1 MAPNRIARQRSGGAP
16 RPFADIIASVADLH
30 IAVAGGV
37 EQGRPLQER
46 TCQLDSL
53 PILSA
58 TAGAFMLAG
67 FVKGVIGLGLPTVA
81 IGLLGLLMSPA
92 QAAAILLVPSLATNI
107 WQFVVGGE
115 LLTLVRRI
123 WPMLAGICFGTFIG
137 AAWLPNGN
145 SGKATVWLGSALV
158 LYAALGLIK
167 IQFKVPLSMEVL
179 LGLLMGTATGAITVA
194 TGIFVLPGTPYVQAL
209 QFERDRMVQA
219 LGLSFT
225 VSTVTLAAALGYA
238 GEIHATLLGPALV
251 ALAAAL
257 IGMWLGQLVRGR
269 IRAETFRLCFFIGLL
284 LLGAH
289 LALRGVL

>member
-1 MAPNRIARQRSGGAP
+1 
-16 RPFADIIASVADLH
+16 
-30 IAVAGGV
+30 
-37 EQGRPLQER
+37 
-46 TCQLDSL
+46 LDSL
-53 PILSA
+53 PILGA

-92 QAAAILLVPSLATNI
+92 QAAAILLVPSLATNT

-115 LLTLVRRI
+115 LLALLRRM
-123 WPMLAGICFGTFIG
+123 WPMLAGICIGTFIG

-145 SGKATVWLGSALV
+145 SGKATVWLGTALV

-167 IQFKVPLSMEVL
+167 IQFKVPLRAEVW

-225 VSTVTLAAALGYA
+225 VSTVTLAAALGHA
-238 GEIHATLLGPALV
+238 GEIHVTLLGPALV

-269 IRAETFRLCFFIGLL
+269 IRAETFRLCFFVGLL

-289 LALRGVL
+289 LALRGLM

>member
-1 MAPNRIARQRSGGAP
+1 
-16 RPFADIIASVADLH
+16 
-30 IAVAGGV
+30 
-37 EQGRPLQER
+37 
-46 TCQLDSL
+46 LDSL
-53 PILSA
+53 PILGA

-92 QAAAILLVPSLATNI
+92 QAAAILLVPSLATNT

-115 LLTLVRRI
+115 LLALLRRM
-123 WPMLAGICFGTFIG
+123 WPMLAGICIGTFIG

-145 SGKATVWLGSALV
+145 SGKATVWLGTALV

-167 IQFKVPLSMEVL
+167 IQFKVPLRAEVW

-225 VSTVTLAAALGYA
+225 VSTVTLAAALGHA
-238 GEIHATLLGPALV
+238 GEIHVTLLGPALV

-269 IRAETFRLCFFIGLL
+269 IRAETFRLCFFVGLL